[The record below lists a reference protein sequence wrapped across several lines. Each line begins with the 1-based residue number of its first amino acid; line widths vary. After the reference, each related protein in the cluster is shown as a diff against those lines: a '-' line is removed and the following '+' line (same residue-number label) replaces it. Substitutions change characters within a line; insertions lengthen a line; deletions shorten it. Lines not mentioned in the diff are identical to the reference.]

1 MNMNKAKLLIAL
13 SATLFWACSESTS
26 EAGITEIENTM
37 AQGESSSSD
46 NDSEEKS
53 SSSSEQITSSSQQ
66 DGADISSSSGK
77 PASSSEQ
84 SVSSSSSEFS
94 KVFAADTKNGYKLG
108 SCLAGLGDEPILAKP
123 AAKITTL
130 AEATQE
136 EAPKAYLLSDG
147 QGHYQVTLSNI
158 SDYCEVTANLSSQ
171 LSGDTLEVKYD
182 FNDSSVVTKCICN
195 SDHWFDI
202 EPEYKDIKYFRFSG
216 TTYKVE
222 QAFSEEP
229 SDTPADSSKT
239 SDAEDSSELTD
250 SRDGKVYK
258 TVQIGETIWMAENL
272 NYEFED
278 GAQSWC
284 NKNEE
289 ENCEKYGRLY
299 TLSAAKTACP
309 DGWRLPSLEEWPEKG
324 NGGFDGFI
332 DYAAV
337 GWGRGADKYGFAVLP
352 AGEYL
357 AEYKEFYEPGSF
369 AHFWT
374 STIDALNHNCPKS
387 VEFANGS
394 SGMVAVCADNE
405 NDGYSVRCVKD

>member
-37 AQGESSSSD
+37 AQGDSSSSS

-66 DGADISSSSGK
+66 ESTDTSSSSAQ
-77 PASSSEQ
+77 PASSSQ
-84 SVSSSSSEFS
+84 QNVSSSSEGVPS
-94 KVFAADTKNGYKLG
+94 KKFAADTKNGFKLG
-108 SCLAGLGDEPILAKP
+108 SCLAGLGDEPILAKS
-123 AAKITTL
+123 AAKTATFAELTTEETP
-130 AEATQE
+130 EA
-136 EAPKAYLLSDG
+136 YMLSDG
-147 QGHYQVTLSNI
+147 QGHYQVFVLKVMDLCYVEADLLTKR
-158 SDYCEVTANLSSQ
+158 
-171 LSGDTLEVKYD
+171 SGDTLEIEYGPDRVESTCTCY
-182 FNDSSVVTKCICN
+182 

-202 EPEYKDIKYFRFSG
+202 APENKDIRYFKFSG
-216 TTYKVE
+216 KIYE
-222 QAFSEEP
+222 IDPGPAPGP
-229 SDTPADSSKT
+229 SKEVKKAD
-239 SDAEDSSELTD
+239 EGPELTD
-250 SRDGKVYK
+250 ARDGQVYK
-258 TVQIGETIWMAENL
+258 TIQLGEQTWMVENL

-337 GWGRGADKYGFAVLP
+337 GWGRGADKYGFAILP

-357 AEYKEFYEPGSF
+357 ADSKDFFEPGSF

-374 STIDALNHNCPKS
+374 STIDAANHNCPKS
-387 VEFANGS
+387 VEVANGS

>member
-1 MNMNKAKLLIAL
+1 MNKAKLLIAL
-13 SATLFWACSESTS
+13 STTLFWACSDSPS

-37 AQGESSSSD
+37 AQEDNSSSSKGL
-46 NDSEEKS
+46 EEIS
-53 SSSSEQITSSSQQ
+53 SSSSQKEGDDTSSS
-66 DGADISSSSGK
+66 GAQPTSSSK
-77 PASSSEQ
+77 Q
-84 SVSSSSSEFS
+84 SVSSSSEFS
-94 KVFAADTKNGYKLG
+94 KAYAADTKNGYKLG

-130 AEATQE
+130 AETTQE
-136 EAPKAYLLSDG
+136 ETPIAYMLDDG
-147 QGHYQVTLSNI
+147 QGHYQLALSNV

-171 LSGDTLEVKYD
+171 LSGDTLEIEYIFD
-182 FNDSSVVTKCICN
+182 ESSVISKCICN

-216 TTYKVE
+216 TSYKVE

-229 SDTPADSSKT
+229 SDTPADSSET
-239 SDAEDSSELTD
+239 SNAEDSSELTD

-258 TVQIGETIWMAENL
+258 TIQIGETIWMAENL

-324 NGGFDGFI
+324 NGGYDAFI

-337 GWGRGADKYGFAVLP
+337 GWGRGADKYGFAILP

-405 NDGYSVRCVKD
+405 NNGYSVRCVKE

>member
-37 AQGESSSSD
+37 AQGESSSSS

-202 EPEYKDIKYFRFSG
+202 EPENKDIKYFQFSG
-216 TTYKVE
+216 TTYKVV
-222 QAFSEEP
+222 

>member
-37 AQGESSSSD
+37 AQEDNSSSSKGL
-46 NDSEEKS
+46 EEIS
-53 SSSSEQITSSSQQ
+53 SSSSQKEGDDTSSS
-66 DGADISSSSGK
+66 GAQ
-77 PASSSEQ
+77 PTSSSEQ
-84 SVSSSSSEFS
+84 SVSSSSEFS
-94 KVFAADTKNGYKLG
+94 KAYAADTENGYKLG

-136 EAPKAYLLSDG
+136 ETPIAYMLDDG
-147 QGHYQVTLSNI
+147 QGHYQLTLSNV

-171 LSGDTLEVKYD
+171 LSGDTLEIEYIFD
-182 FNDSSVVTKCICN
+182 ESSVISKCICN

-202 EPEYKDIKYFRFSG
+202 ESEYKDIKYFRFSG

-229 SDTPADSSKT
+229 SNTSADPSQK
-239 SDAEDSSELTD
+239 SDAEKNSELTD

-324 NGGFDGFI
+324 NGGYDAFI

-337 GWGRGADKYGFAVLP
+337 GWGRGADKYGFAILP

-357 AEYKEFYEPGSF
+357 ADSKDFFEPGSF

-387 VEFANGS
+387 VEVANGS
-394 SGMVAVCADNE
+394 SGTVAVCADNE

>member
-1 MNMNKAKLLIAL
+1 MNKAKLLIAL

-37 AQGESSSSD
+37 AQEDNSSSSKGL
-46 NDSEEKS
+46 EEIS
-53 SSSSEQITSSSQQ
+53 SSSSQKEGDDTSSS
-66 DGADISSSSGK
+66 GAQPTSSSK
-77 PASSSEQ
+77 Q
-84 SVSSSSSEFS
+84 SVSSSSEFS
-94 KVFAADTKNGYKLG
+94 KAYAADTKNGYKLG

-136 EAPKAYLLSDG
+136 ETPIAYMLDDG
-147 QGHYQVTLSNI
+147 QGHYQLTLSNV

-171 LSGDTLEVKYD
+171 LSGDTLEIEYIFD
-182 FNDSSVVTKCICN
+182 ESSVISKCICN

-202 EPEYKDIKYFRFSG
+202 ESEYKDIKYFRFSG

-229 SDTPADSSKT
+229 SNTPADSSET

-387 VEFANGS
+387 VEVANGS
-394 SGMVAVCADNE
+394 SGTVAVCADNE
-405 NDGYSVRCVKD
+405 NDGYSVRCIKD

>member
-37 AQGESSSSD
+37 AQGDSSSSS

-66 DGADISSSSGK
+66 ESTNTSSSSAQ
-77 PASSSEQ
+77 PASSSQ
-84 SVSSSSSEFS
+84 QNVSSSSEGVPS
-94 KVFAADTKNGYKLG
+94 KKFAADTKNGFKLG
-108 SCLAGLGDEPILAKP
+108 SCLAGLGDEPILAKS
-123 AAKITTL
+123 AAKTATFAELTTEETP
-130 AEATQE
+130 EA
-136 EAPKAYLLSDG
+136 YMLSDG
-147 QGHYQVTLSNI
+147 QGHYQVFVLKVMDLCYVEADLLTKR
-158 SDYCEVTANLSSQ
+158 
-171 LSGDTLEVKYD
+171 SGDTLEIEYGPDRVESTCTCY
-182 FNDSSVVTKCICN
+182 

-202 EPEYKDIKYFRFSG
+202 EPEYKNIRYFRFNG
-216 TTYKVE
+216 TTYKVVSNTS
-222 QAFSEEP
+222 ADP
-229 SDTPADSSKT
+229 SQK
-239 SDAEDSSELTD
+239 SDAEKNSELTD

-258 TVQIGETIWMAENL
+258 TVQIGEKIWMAENL

-284 NKNEE
+284 NGNKG
-289 ENCEKYGRLY
+289 ENCDKYGRLY
-299 TLSAAKTACP
+299 TLAAAKTACP
-309 DGWRLPSLEEWPEKG
+309 PDWHLPSVDEWPTKG
-324 NGGFDGFI
+324 NGGYSAF
-332 DYAAV
+332 YAYGV
-337 GWGRGADKYGFAVLP
+337 EGWGNAKDEYGFAILP

-357 AEYKEFYEPGSF
+357 ADSKDFFEPGSF

-387 VEFANGS
+387 VEVANGS

>member
-1 MNMNKAKLLIAL
+1 MNKAKLLIAL
-13 SATLFWACSESTS
+13 STTLFWACSESTS

-37 AQGESSSSD
+37 AQEDNSSSSKGL
-46 NDSEEKS
+46 EEIS
-53 SSSSEQITSSSQQ
+53 SSSSQKEGDDTSSS
-66 DGADISSSSGK
+66 GAQ
-77 PASSSEQ
+77 PTSSSEQ
-84 SVSSSSSEFS
+84 SVSSSSEFS
-94 KVFAADTKNGYKLG
+94 KAYAADTKNGYKLG

-130 AEATQE
+130 AETTQE
-136 EAPKAYLLSDG
+136 ETPIAYMLDDG
-147 QGHYQVTLSNI
+147 QGHYQLTLSNV

-171 LSGDTLEVKYD
+171 LSGDTLEIEYIFD
-182 FNDSSVVTKCICN
+182 ESSVISKCICN

-202 EPEYKDIKYFRFSG
+202 ESEYKDIKYFRFSG

-229 SDTPADSSKT
+229 SDTPADSSET

-258 TVQIGETIWMAENL
+258 TVQIGEKIWMAENL

-309 DGWRLPSLEEWPEKG
+309 EGWRLPSLEEWPEKG
-324 NGGFDGFI
+324 NGGYDAFI

-357 AEYKEFYEPGSF
+357 ADSKDFFEPGSF

-374 STIDALNHNCPKS
+374 STIDAANHNCPKS
-387 VEFANGS
+387 VEVANGS
-394 SGMVAVCADNE
+394 SGMVAVCVDNE

>member
-1 MNMNKAKLLIAL
+1 MNKAKLLIAL

-37 AQGESSSSD
+37 AQGESSSSS
-46 NDSEEKS
+46 NDSEEIPS
-53 SSSSEQITSSSQQ
+53 SSSQQ
-66 DGADISSSSGK
+66 EGADISSSSGK
-77 PASSSEQ
+77 PASSSQQ
-84 SVSSSSSEFS
+84 SVSSSSEFS

-123 AAKITTL
+123 AAKIATL

-136 EAPKAYLLSDG
+136 ETPEAYMLSDG
-147 QGHYQVTLSNI
+147 QGHYQVTLPNI

-202 EPEYKDIKYFRFSG
+202 EPENKDIKFFRFSG

-222 QAFSEEP
+222 QVFSEEP
-229 SDTPADSSKT
+229 SDTLADSSKT

-258 TVQIGETIWMAENL
+258 TVQIGEKIWMAENL

-284 NKNEE
+284 NGNKG
-289 ENCEKYGRLY
+289 ENCDKYGRLY
-299 TLSAAKTACP
+299 TLAAAKTACP
-309 DGWRLPSLEEWPEKG
+309 PDWYLPSVDEWPTKG
-324 NGGFDGFI
+324 NGGYSAF
-332 DYAAV
+332 YAYGV
-337 GWGRGADKYGFAVLP
+337 EGWGNAKDEYGFAILP
-352 AGEYL
+352 AGNYQAEFQNYL
-357 AEYKEFYEPGSF
+357 EPGLLAF
-369 AHFWT
+369 FWT
-374 STIDALNHNCPKS
+374 STIDKLNHNCPKMIH
-387 VEFANGS
+387 VGDGS
-394 SGMVAVCADNE
+394 EGMVSVCSDNE
-405 NDGYSVRCVKD
+405 NDGLSVRCVKD

>member
-1 MNMNKAKLLIAL
+1 MNKAKLLIAL

-37 AQGESSSSD
+37 AQEDNSSSSKGL
-46 NDSEEKS
+46 EEIS
-53 SSSSEQITSSSQQ
+53 SSSSQKEGDDTSSS
-66 DGADISSSSGK
+66 GAQ
-77 PASSSEQ
+77 PTSSSEQ
-84 SVSSSSSEFS
+84 SVSSSSEFS
-94 KVFAADTKNGYKLG
+94 KAYAADTENGYKLG

-136 EAPKAYLLSDG
+136 ETPIAYMLDDG
-147 QGHYQVTLSNI
+147 QGHYQLTLSNV

-171 LSGDTLEVKYD
+171 LSGDTLEIEYIFD
-182 FNDSSVVTKCICN
+182 ESSVISKCICN

-202 EPEYKDIKYFRFSG
+202 ESEYKDIKYFRFSG

-229 SDTPADSSKT
+229 SNTSADPSQK
-239 SDAEDSSELTD
+239 SDAEKNSELTD

-324 NGGFDGFI
+324 NGGYDAFI

-337 GWGRGADKYGFAVLP
+337 GWGRGADKYGFAILP

-357 AEYKEFYEPGSF
+357 ADSKDFFEPGSF

-387 VEFANGS
+387 VEVANGS
-394 SGMVAVCADNE
+394 SGTVAVCADNE

>member
-37 AQGESSSSD
+37 AQGDSSSSS

-66 DGADISSSSGK
+66 ESTNTSSSSAQ
-77 PASSSEQ
+77 PASSSQ
-84 SVSSSSSEFS
+84 QNVSSSSEGVPS
-94 KVFAADTKNGYKLG
+94 KKFAADTKNGFKLG
-108 SCLAGLGDEPILAKP
+108 SCLAGLGDKPILAKS
-123 AAKITTL
+123 AAKTATFAELTTEETP
-130 AEATQE
+130 EA
-136 EAPKAYLLSDG
+136 YMLSDG
-147 QGHYQVTLSNI
+147 QGHYQVFVLKVMDLCYVEADLLTKR
-158 SDYCEVTANLSSQ
+158 
-171 LSGDTLEVKYD
+171 SGDTLEIEYGPDRVESTCTCY
-182 FNDSSVVTKCICN
+182 

-202 EPEYKDIKYFRFSG
+202 APENKDIRYFKFSG
-216 TTYKVE
+216 TTYKVVSNTS
-222 QAFSEEP
+222 ADP
-229 SDTPADSSKT
+229 SQK
-239 SDAEDSSELTD
+239 SDAEKNSELTD

-258 TVQIGETIWMAENL
+258 TVQIGEKIWMAENL

-284 NKNEE
+284 NGNKG
-289 ENCEKYGRLY
+289 ENCDKYGRLY
-299 TLSAAKTACP
+299 TLAAAKTACP
-309 DGWRLPSLEEWPEKG
+309 PDWHLPSVDEWPTKG
-324 NGGFDGFI
+324 NGGYSAF
-332 DYAAV
+332 YAYGV
-337 GWGRGADKYGFAVLP
+337 EGWGNAKDEYGFAILP

-357 AEYKEFYEPGSF
+357 ADSKDFFEPGSF

-387 VEFANGS
+387 VEVANGS